1 MNYEKIVTFIIAVS
15 AFALLKAFTT
25 GTIAIDFGLIFNF
38 IFDSAW
44 LSPSYT
50 YDFIVKDL
58 FRGFFITNELPS
70 IGNIVAILTCITI
83 YSLIGLIITLPFEI
97 LLQFISKK
105 DLQFSVSG
113 LFIGSMALSIAII
126 GAIVFILLIFVV
138 APNIIK
144 GIFNA

>member
-58 FRGFFITNELPS
+58 FRGFFVTNELPS
-70 IGNIVAILTCITI
+70 IGNIVAILTCISI

-105 DLQFSVSG
+105 D
-113 LFIGSMALSIAII
+113 
-126 GAIVFILLIFVV
+126 
-138 APNIIK
+138 
-144 GIFNA
+144 